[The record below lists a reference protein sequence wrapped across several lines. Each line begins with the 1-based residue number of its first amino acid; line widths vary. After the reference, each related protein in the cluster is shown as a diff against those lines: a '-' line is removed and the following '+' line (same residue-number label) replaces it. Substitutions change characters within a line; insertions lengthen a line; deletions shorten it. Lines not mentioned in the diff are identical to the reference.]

1 MSTLAV
7 WSRVARSRDVRSRDI
22 SAPTVCLTMFDVGFV
37 ESRTCTLNNL
47 SLVPVTFSLRVPNG
61 NPESS
66 IHSQTSSPEAA
77 MSTAVKEFQVTPLN
91 GVLELGSSKSVGSAR
106 RIMLQH
112 AGAAQRLWRWGYNFA
127 SGASG
132 KFFWPPPPTFDLP
145 GGTWN
150 NILQFSLLQLWRLI
164 YCELRKWFRSQC
176 DINTHIGV
184 LQA

>member
-1 MSTLAV
+1 MFSLAMSTLAV

-91 GVLELGSSKSVGSAR
+91 GVLE
-106 RIMLQH
+106 
-112 AGAAQRLWRWGYNFA
+112 AQSQLEVHVVLCSRTLRKYRTELHVDVDGV
-127 SGASG
+127 
-132 KFFWPPPPTFDLP
+132 
-145 GGTWN
+145 
-150 NILQFSLLQLWRLI
+150 QQSLLVLPITARCIVVLYQH
-164 YCELRKWFRSQC
+164 
-176 DINTHIGV
+176 THAK
-184 LQA
+184 QHR